1 MTFVTLSDAEFAD
14 SYETWTTYWNQC
26 RITEIHHKYSDCSD
40 EMNPYQVHWREI
52 PEDED
57 ISIPHPEISVQMM
70 TAAVSTNRMNA
81 LIDHLDEGSLWKTK
95 EGIEKSTATYHGR
108 LLAKEKDFEDY
119 LNYKKTDDL
128 KVEIVN
134 ETKPI
139 TWESIKNAST
149 EELFQTKLEIF
160 ESSPVQDTN
169 KKEYRANIRKA
180 TSIIEAM
187 YWYYLIVNNKTE
199 GDIKPVETLPEDISI
214 LLSEDIPSESI
225 FKYKLQIFEREEVQ
239 NSKNKKARAEIR
251 KSTNLIELFAAYT
264 KLVASDKPLLY
275 KKPLPNFDFVEKE

>member
-40 EMNPYQVHWREI
+40 EMNPYQVRWREI

-57 ISIPHPEISVQMM
+57 ISIPHPEISIQMM

-81 LIDHLDEGSLWKTK
+81 LIDRLDDNSLWKTK
-95 EGIEKSTATYHGR
+95 EGIEKSTAIYHGR
-108 LLAKEKDFEDY
+108 ILAKEKDFEDY
-119 LNYKKTDDL
+119 LEYKLNGDL
-128 KVEIVN
+128 KVEIIN

-139 TWESIKNAST
+139 TWDSIINAST

-160 ESSPVQDTN
+160 ESSPVQETD
-169 KKEYRANIRKA
+169 KKEYRGNIRKA

-187 YWYYLIVNNKTE
+187 FWYYLIVNDSVDASDFIGGE
-199 GDIKPVETLPEDISI
+199 LPENIDM
-214 LLSEDIPSESI
+214 LLEDIPSDAI
-225 FKYKLQIFEREEVQ
+225 LKYKLQIFERENVQ

-251 KSTNLIELFAAYT
+251 KSTNLVELFSSYA
-264 KLVASDKPLLY
+264 KLVASE
-275 KKPLPNFDFVEKE
+275 EKE

>member
-14 SYETWTTYWNQC
+14 SHETWTTYWNQC

-81 LIDHLDEGSLWKTK
+81 LIDHLDDDSLWKTK

-108 LLAKEKDFEDY
+108 IMAKEKDFEEY
-119 LNYKKTDDL
+119 LEYKKTGDL
-128 KVEIVN
+128 KIEIIDG
-134 ETKPI
+134 TKPI
-139 TWESIKNAST
+139 TWESIRNATT

-160 ESSPVQDTN
+160 ESPSVQETE
-169 KKEYRANIRKA
+169 KKEYRSNIRKA
-180 TSIIEAM
+180 TSIVEAM
-187 YWYYLIVNNKTE
+187 YWYYLIVNDSVDASVSTE
-199 GDIKPVETLPEDISI
+199 DKLPENIDI
-214 LLSEDIPSESI
+214 LLEDIPPDAF
-225 FKYKLQIFEREEVQ
+225 FKYKLQIFEKENVQ
-239 NSKNKKARAEIR
+239 NNKNKKARAEIR
-251 KSTNLIELFAAYT
+251 KATNLVELFVAYAE
-264 KLVASDKPLLY
+264 LVALE
-275 KKPLPNFDFVEKE
+275 EKE

>member
-1 MTFVTLSDAEFAD
+1 MTFITLSDAEFAD

-81 LIDHLDEGSLWKTK
+81 LIDQLDDGSMWKTK

-108 LLAKEKDFEDY
+108 IMAREKDFDEY
-119 LNYKKTDDL
+119 LEYKRNGDL
-128 KVEIVN
+128 KVETVD

-139 TWESIKNAST
+139 TWESIRNATT

-160 ESSPVQDTN
+160 ESPSVQETE
-169 KKEYRANIRKA
+169 KKEYRGNIRKA
-180 TSIIEAM
+180 TSIVEAM
-187 YWYYLIVNNKTE
+187 YWYYLIVN
-199 GDIKPVETLPEDISI
+199 DIETSESSESPVEKIPEDINP
-214 LLSEDIPSESI
+214 LLEDISSELI
-225 FKYKLQIFEREEVQ
+225 FKWKLQIFEKENVQ

-251 KSTNLIELFAAYT
+251 KSTNLVELFSSYA
-264 KLVASDKPLLY
+264 KLVASD
-275 KKPLPNFDFVEKE
+275 EKE